1 MDKKNGL
8 IHFLIPLFCTNF
20 AIQFHMTSDS
30 NKEMRHYAHHTLTI
44 LATLGIVSCS
54 TTKFV
59 PDGKYLLDKAEVK
72 LDQKNANINLGRMKQ
87 CVEQNGNSRWFSCLK
102 IPLATYSLAGRDS
115 SHWINRTLKA
125 MGEPPVIF
133 DSVSTQRSCN
143 DLCQELRNQG
153 YLGATVS
160 MQAKVK
166 GRKLKAIYT
175 LHPGSPYHISDV
187 HYVIRDSTISRLLG
201 QVGEQSLLRRGKLFN
216 VENLKAERNRITDIL
231 VDNGY
236 YRFNKDYITYEAD
249 TVSGERAIDLTLILH
264 PYPAAKDSATEH
276 PRYVIRQV
284 NFKSDTPGDTAIH
297 LRRNVLEDNNFIE
310 RGNFYSNK
318 QLKQTYN
325 HFGRLQA
332 VKYTNIAFREVDE
345 KKRLLDCDIQISTNK
360 PHTISFQPEG
370 TNTAGDL
377 GAAASLTYQN
387 RNLFHGA
394 EILSMEVRGAFEA
407 IKGLEGYSNDN
418 FEEYSAQAS
427 LTFPRFIAPFLAS
440 SFRRRINATSEVSL
454 LYDLQNRP
462 EYHRR
467 VLSLAWRYK
476 WNDANHHDRYQIDL
490 IDLNYVFM
498 PWISETFRHDY
509 LEDTTN
515 RNAIL
520 RYNYENLFIMKWG
533 LRYTYNNGRWA
544 IKANAET
551 AGNLLDLGSRILRS
565 QQDSQGRHTLFNIA
579 YAQYAKFDFD
589 YTRNIQLDY
598 DNTLVLHAGLG
609 VAYPYGNS
617 TILPFEK
624 RYFSGGAN
632 SVRGWS
638 VRGLGPGK
646 FKGKDGK
653 IDFINQTGDVKLDLN
668 IEYRAKLFWKFAG
681 AAFIDAGN
689 IWTLR
694 SYADQPGGQF
704 KIGEFWKQIAAA
716 YGLGV
721 RLNFDY
727 FIIRFDLG
735 MKAVNPA
742 YETGREHY
750 PITHPKLS
758 RDCTFHFAVGLPF

>member
-1 MDKKNGL
+1 M
-8 IHFLIPLFCTNF
+8 H
-20 AIQFHMTSDS
+20 
-30 NKEMRHYAHHTLTI
+30 HYAHFPILVLTV
-44 LATLGIVSCS
+44 ACFASCS

-59 PDGKYLLDKAEVK
+59 PEGKYLLDRAEVK
-72 LDQKNANINLGRMKQ
+72 TLEKHSNLDMSRMKQ
-87 CVEQNGNSRWFSCLK
+87 CIEQHGNSRWFSILK

-115 SHWINRTLKA
+115 SRWINKTLKA
-125 MGEPPVIF
+125 MGEAPVVF
-133 DSVSTQRSCN
+133 DSISALRSIN

-153 YLGATVS
+153 YLGAQVDLSTRIH
-160 MQAKVK
+160 
-166 GRKLKAIYT
+166 GRKINTTYILK
-175 LHPGSPYHISDV
+175 PGRPYHIAKIKYDIADNE
-187 HYVIRDSTISRLLG
+187 IRQVLG
-201 QVGEQSLLRRGKLFN
+201 PIEKESVLRSGQIFNLEQ
-216 VENLKAERNRITDIL
+216 LKAERNRITETLNDH
-231 VDNGY
+231 GY
-236 YRFNKDYITYEAD
+236 YRFNKDYISFNAD
-249 TVSGERAIDLTLILH
+249 TVYGGRAINLTLILR
-264 PYPAAKDSATEH
+264 PYSTEPNSIH
-276 PRYVIRQV
+276 PRYSIRQV
-284 NFKSDTPGDTAIH
+284 NFKSDNVNDTAIH
-297 LRRNVLEDNNFIE
+297 LRRKVLEDNTFIE
-310 RGNFYSNK
+310 AGEDYSNSR
-318 QLKQTYN
+318 LKQTYN

-332 VKYTNIAFREVDE
+332 VKYTNVSFQEQANNQ
-345 KKRLLDCDIQISTNK
+345 LDCDIKISTNK

-387 RNLFHGA
+387 RNLFHGS
-394 EILSMEVRGAFEA
+394 EVLSMEIRGAFEA

-427 LTFPRFIAPFLAS
+427 LTFPQFIAPFLS
-440 SFRRRINATSEVSL
+440 QNFRRRINATSEIAL

-490 IDLNYVFM
+490 LDLNYVFM
-498 PWISETFRHDY
+498 PWISNTFRHDY
-509 LEDTTN
+509 LEDATN

-520 RYNYENLFIMKWG
+520 RYNYEDLFIMKWG
-533 LRYTYNNGRWA
+533 LRYSYNNGRWA
-544 IKANAET
+544 IKANVET
-551 AGNLLDLGSRILRS
+551 AGNLLHLGSNVLHARKDAQNRY
-565 QQDSQGRHTLFNIA
+565 TLFNIA

-589 YTRNIQLDY
+589 YARNIQLDY
-598 DNTLVLHAGLG
+598 NNTLVLHAGFG
-609 VAYPYGNS
+609 IAYPYGNS

-646 FKGKDGK
+646 FQGKDGK
-653 IDFINQTGDVKLDLN
+653 IDFINQTGDIKLDLN

-689 IWTLR
+689 IWTIR

-704 KIGEFWKQIAAA
+704 KVDEFWKQIAVA
-716 YGLGV
+716 YGLGL

-727 FIIRFDLG
+727 FILRFDLG

-742 YETGREHY
+742 YNNSREHY
-750 PITHPKLS
+750 PLIHPRFS